1 MIPPAVAEELKHGK
15 TVPATSF
22 NGATIFFSD
31 IVGFTTLAGSST
43 PMQIVNLLNTLYSE
57 FDEILDQFD
66 VYKVETIGDAC
77 EYWRVITNEDS
88 SSSPSPACADMV
100 VSGVPQANGDSHA
113 GEIAKMALRLM
124 GTCKTFKIPHMPD
137 SKLEIRAGIHSG
149 SVCAGVVGTKMPRYC
164 LFGDTVNTASRME
177 SNSIGG
183 CGQCCLYSHS
193 DHKIE

>member
-43 PMQIVNLLNTLYSE
+43 PMQIVNLLNKLYSE

-88 SSSPSPACADMV
+88 SSSPLPCLCRHGGIWSAASQWGQPRW
-100 VSGVPQANGDSHA
+100 GDSKDGSAVDWHVQDVQDPSHA
-113 GEIAKMALRLM
+113 RFKVGDKGRDPLGVGVCGGGGDKDATLLPVWGHCQHCQSNGEQQHWWVWPVL
-124 GTCKTFKIPHMPD
+124 
-137 SKLEIRAGIHSG
+137 
-149 SVCAGVVGTKMPRYC
+149 SV
-164 LFGDTVNTASRME
+164 
-177 SNSIGG
+177 
-183 CGQCCLYSHS
+183 
-193 DHKIE
+193 